1 MDVSLELIHT
11 VKRRSD
17 RKASPAVRALID
29 EIRDRHGEAVQG
41 VLFYGSCLRS
51 GDDLDGL
58 VDLYLLVDNYRSA
71 YKSRLQSIL
80 NAMLP
85 PNVYYLE
92 RKLDGQVVRTK
103 YAVLSL
109 ADLKKGTSRRWFHS
123 YLWGRFCQP
132 TALVYARD
140 EAVRDLVSTCFGQ
153 AVLTFVRRVLPQ
165 IDEEFSARQL
175 WSRGLT
181 LSYGAELRSEKP
193 QKRARLFDAA
203 PEYYE
208 TVTRLAAD
216 ALSDRMQVVDGPEG
230 LYFRQQP
237 SAGERLVNRISWRIR
252 AWQGKLLSILRL
264 LKATLTF
271 EGGVDYILWK
281 IERHSG
287 VTVEVEPRLKR
298 RPLLAM
304 WVLAWRLYRKGGF
317 R

>member
-1 MDVSLELIHT
+1 MDASLELISA
-11 VKRRSD
+11 VKKYSARQ
-17 RKASPAVRALID
+17 ASPAIQALID
-29 EIRDRHGEAVQG
+29 EIRHRHGESVQG

-71 YKSRLQSIL
+71 FKSRPQALL
-80 NAMLP
+80 NAWLP

-92 RKLDGQVVRTK
+92 RKSEGQVVRTK

-109 ADLKKGTSRRWFHS
+109 ADLEKGTSMRWFHS

-140 EAVRDLVSTCFGQ
+140 DAVREIVSKCFAQ
-153 AVLTFVRRVLPQ
+153 AILTFVKRVLPQ
-165 IDEEFSARQL
+165 TGDDFSPRQL

-181 LSYGAELRSEKP
+181 LSYSAELRSEKP
-193 QKRARLFDAA
+193 EKRARLFDAA
-203 PEYYE
+203 PGYYE
-208 TVTRLAAD
+208 TVTRLAAA
-216 ALSDRMQVVDGPEG
+216 ALADQIQTVDGPDG
-230 LYFRQQP
+230 LYFRQQI
-237 SAGERLVNRISWRIR
+237 SAGKRLMNRIGWRIR

-287 VTVEVEPRLKR
+287 VTVEVEPQLKR

-304 WVLAWRLYRKGGF
+304 WVLSWRLYRKGGF